1 MHPLLRLCRDV
12 LADPSSTAAVKT
24 VAGTALLAAYDEDI
38 PVPTDY
44 ARAVWSW
51 LRTTTTYHGTERI
64 GAVPDEAVRA
74 EAVNILM
81 NPNSGNDE
89 RWLAARVLAGSGHAR
104 HIDDNVVM
112 ALVEGAVTGEQ
123 CGHVYN
129 VLSAVHRAR
138 GVPNEI
144 LVSIRDRWGVGPIE
158 MKEAAV
164 RVGIELLDLDL
175 GWIARVVMDPE
186 PDVRVFIA
194 SQLEVEVDPNPAVL
208 ELLHQRRG
216 VETAP
221 DARAAIHRAVA
232 AHEEIENE
240 RARRRRRRSLR
251 T

>member
-1 MHPLLRLCRDV
+1 MR
-12 LADPSSTAAVKT
+12 S
-24 VAGTALLAAYDEDI
+24 VAGTALLTAYDEDI
-38 PVPTDY
+38 AVPAGY
-44 ARAVWSW
+44 ARVIWSW
-51 LRTTTTYHGTERI
+51 LRTTTTYLNTDKLA
-64 GAVPDEAVRA
+64 AVPDEIVRA
-74 EAVNILM
+74 DALGILRS
-81 NPNSGNDE
+81 PDSGNDE
-89 RWLAARVLAGSGHAR
+89 RWLASRVLAGTGHAR
-104 HIDDNVVM
+104 HIDDSTIM
-112 ALVEGAVTGEQ
+112 ALVEGATTGEQ
-123 CGHVYN
+123 SGHVWT

-138 GVPNEI
+138 GVEKGL
-144 LVSIRDRWGVGPIE
+144 LVSIRDRWGLGPIE

-175 GWIARVVMDPE
+175 GWIARVLMDPE

-194 SQLEVEVDPNPAVL
+194 SQLEVEVDANPAVL

-232 AHEEIENE
+232 AHEEVEDA